1 MFSLFKKK
9 QAQSEPPLKK
19 KIKDMKCRK
28 INYVDEDFD
37 TLASEMS
44 ADPKAILRLKPVN
57 YYAIKINILWE
68 KFILSEDYQEN
79 YVQFFRYE
87 YDHECGKTDIYPLS
101 AELMSKGSCEG
112 GHNNRP
118 ESPCQRPVRKRKAS
132 KLDEFDM
139 KAPVADLLYPS
150 VEKTNAMKKRA
161 AALQSSPERLL
172 TIWSLKRWLILSR
185 PITSIV

>member
-28 INYVDEDFD
+28 INYVDEGFD

-57 YYAIKINILWE
+57 YYAIKNKYIMG
-68 KFILSEDYQEN
+68 KVYTSEDHQEN

-87 YDHECGKTDIYPLS
+87 YDHECGKTDIYPPKCG
-101 AELMSKGSCEG
+101 AYVKGSCKG
-112 GHNNRP
+112 GHNHRP
-118 ESPCQRPVRKRKAS
+118 ESPCQRPVRKRKW
-132 KLDEFDM
+132 LQN
-139 KAPVADLLYPS
+139 L
-150 VEKTNAMKKRA
+150 TN
-161 AALQSSPERLL
+161 
-172 TIWSLKRWLILSR
+172 LI
-185 PITSIV
+185 

>member
-9 QAQSEPPLKK
+9 QAQSELPLKK

-28 INYVDEDFD
+28 INYVDEGFD

-57 YYAIKINILWE
+57 YYAIKSKYIMG
-68 KFILSEDYQEN
+68 KVYTSEDYQEN

-101 AELMSKGSCEG
+101 AELMSKALAKVGIIIDL
-112 GHNNRP
+112 
-118 ESPCQRPVRKRKAS
+118 KALA
-132 KLDEFDM
+132 KDQLGNENGF
-139 KAPVADLLYPS
+139 
-150 VEKTNAMKKRA
+150 KT
-161 AALQSSPERLL
+161 
-172 TIWSLKRWLILSR
+172 
-185 PITSIV
+185 

>member
-28 INYVDEDFD
+28 INYVDEGFD

-57 YYAIKINILWE
+57 YYAIKNKYIMG
-68 KFILSEDYQEN
+68 KVYTSEDYQEN

-87 YDHECGKTDIYPLS
+87 YDHECGKADIYPLS
-101 AELMSKGSCEG
+101 AELMSKALAKVGIIIDL
-112 GHNNRP
+112 
-118 ESPCQRPVRKRKAS
+118 KALA
-132 KLDEFDM
+132 KD
-139 KAPVADLLYPS
+139 
-150 VEKTNAMKKRA
+150 
-161 AALQSSPERLL
+161 Q
-172 TIWSLKRWLILSR
+172 
-185 PITSIV
+185 

>member
-28 INYVDEDFD
+28 INYVDEGFD

-57 YYAIKINILWE
+57 YYAIKNKYIMG
-68 KFILSEDYQEN
+68 KVYTSEDHQEN
-79 YVQFFRYE
+79 YVQFFSYE
-87 YDHECGKTDIYPLS
+87 YDHECGKTDIYPPKCR
-101 AELMSKGSCEG
+101 AYVKGSCKG

-118 ESPCQRPVRKRKAS
+118 ESPCQRPVRKRKW
-132 KLDEFDM
+132 LQN
-139 KAPVADLLYPS
+139 L
-150 VEKTNAMKKRA
+150 TN
-161 AALQSSPERLL
+161 
-172 TIWSLKRWLILSR
+172 LI
-185 PITSIV
+185 

>member
-9 QAQSEPPLKK
+9 QAQSELPLKK

-28 INYVDEDFD
+28 INYVDEGFD

-57 YYAIKINILWE
+57 YYAIKSKYIMG
-68 KFILSEDYQEN
+68 KVYTSEDYQEN

-87 YDHECGKTDIYPLS
+87 YDHECGKTDIYPLKCR
-101 AELMSKGSCEG
+101 AYVKGSCKG

-118 ESPCQRPVRKRKAS
+118 ESPCQRPVRK
-132 KLDEFDM
+132 
-139 KAPVADLLYPS
+139 
-150 VEKTNAMKKRA
+150 
-161 AALQSSPERLL
+161 
-172 TIWSLKRWLILSR
+172 
-185 PITSIV
+185 

>member
-37 TLASEMS
+37 T
-44 ADPKAILRLKPVN
+44 KAILRLKPVN
-57 YYAIKINILWE
+57 YYAIKNKYIMG
-68 KFILSEDYQEN
+68 KVYTSEDYQEN

-101 AELMSKGSCEG
+101 AELMSKALAKVGIIIDL
-112 GHNNRP
+112 
-118 ESPCQRPVRKRKAS
+118 KALA
-132 KLDEFDM
+132 KD
-139 KAPVADLLYPS
+139 
-150 VEKTNAMKKRA
+150 
-161 AALQSSPERLL
+161 Q
-172 TIWSLKRWLILSR
+172 
-185 PITSIV
+185 